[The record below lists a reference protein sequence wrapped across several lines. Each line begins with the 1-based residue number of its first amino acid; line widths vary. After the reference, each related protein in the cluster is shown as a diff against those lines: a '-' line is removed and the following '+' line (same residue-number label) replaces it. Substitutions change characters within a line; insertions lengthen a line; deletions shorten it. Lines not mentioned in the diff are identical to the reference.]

1 LSNGTIS
8 FGSIR
13 LQTDDAGKQ
22 FPFMDRAVN
31 RLNSIEIAGVIRE
44 ISKHIANR
52 TVKRHNTQILTAMNS
67 PKEIVPF
74 DNTWSFSGSNRFKS
88 PLTVIEVEPI

>member
-1 LSNGTIS
+1 MPKPFCPPPTLPITYGILAPPLT
-8 FGSIR
+8 R

-52 TVKRHNTQILTAMNS
+52 TIKRY
-67 PKEIVPF
+67 
-74 DNTWSFSGSNRFKS
+74 
-88 PLTVIEVEPI
+88 PLF